1 MTKVP
6 ILDNHIHLQ
15 PQGRNVEAVKEYQ
28 NAGGTHLILSH
39 MPYDQVQVHRVEDF
53 MLSYDITIG
62 LAERCNR
69 ETSVKVFCT
78 VGPYPVLLLP
88 LAEEHGLLMAKEI
101 MMGAMDAA
109 ASLVRE
115 GKAVAIGEV
124 GRPHFPV
131 SEEVMAASNE
141 VLSHG
146 MRLCKEVGCA
156 IVIHSESATPET
168 LADLAR
174 MADRVGLDRGKVVK
188 HFCAP
193 LVTAEENHGVMP
205 SVLASKSAFA
215 EALGKGHRFLLET
228 DFMDDPTRPG
238 AVLGI
243 STVPKRVKTLLTG
256 EPGLQEIAWKI
267 SKDNPELVYGIEI
280 E

>member
-28 NAGGTHLILSH
+28 KAGGTHLILSH
-39 MPYDQVQVHRVEDF
+39 MPYDQVQVHSVEDF
-53 MLSYDITIG
+53 ILSYDITIG

-88 LAEEHGLLMAKEI
+88 LAEEHGLPMAKEI

-141 VLSHG
+141 ILSHG

-215 EALGKGHRFLLET
+215 EALGKGRRFLLET

-256 EPGLQEIAWKI
+256 EPGLEEIAWKI

>member
-1 MTKVP
+1 
-6 ILDNHIHLQ
+6 LDNHIHLQ
-15 PQGRNVEAVKEYQ
+15 PQGRNVEAVREFLK
-28 NAGGTHLILSH
+28 AGGTHLILSH
-39 MPYDQVQVHRVEDF
+39 MPYEQVQVHNVEDF
-53 MLSYDITIG
+53 VLSYDITIG

-69 ETSVKVFCT
+69 ETSVKMFCT
-78 VGPYPVLLLP
+78 VGPYPILLIP
-88 LAEEHGLLMAKEI
+88 LAEEYGLPKAKEI
-101 MMGAMDAA
+101 MMGAMEAA
-109 ASLVRE
+109 AALVRE

-131 SEEVMAASNE
+131 AEEVMAASNE
-141 VLSHG
+141 ILSHG

-156 IVIHSESATPET
+156 IVIHSESATPES
-168 LADLAR
+168 LADLAS
-174 MADRVGLDRGKVVK
+174 MADRVGLDRGKVIK

-228 DFMDDPTRPG
+228 DFMDDPARPG

-243 STVPKRVKTLLTG
+243 STVPKRIKTLLTG
-256 EPGLQEIAWKI
+256 EKSLQEMAWRI
-267 SKDNPELVYGIEI
+267 SKDNPERAYGIEI

>member
-1 MTKVP
+1 
-6 ILDNHIHLQ
+6 LDNHIHLQ

-28 NAGGTHLILSH
+28 KAGGTHLVLSH
-39 MPYDQVQVHRVEDF
+39 MPYDQVQVHSVEDF
-53 MLSYDITIG
+53 KLSYEITIG
-62 LAERCNR
+62 LAERCGR
-69 ETSVKVFCT
+69 ETSVKAFCT
-78 VGPYPVLLLP
+78 VGPYPVLLVP
-88 LAEEHGLLMAKEI
+88 LAEELGLPRAKEI

-115 GKAVAIGEV
+115 GRAVAIGEV

-131 SEEVMAASNE
+131 PEEVMAASNE
-141 VLSHG
+141 ILSHG

-156 IVIHSESATPET
+156 IVIHSESATPES

-174 MADRVGLDRGKVVK
+174 MADRAGLDRGKVVK

-205 SVLASKSAFA
+205 SVLASKSAFT
-215 EALGKGHRFLLET
+215 EAMGKGHRFLLET

-243 STVPKRVKTLLTG
+243 STVPKRIKSLLTG
-256 EPGLQEIAWKI
+256 ESGLQEMAWRI
-267 SKDNPELVYGIEI
+267 CKDNPEQVYGIDI

>member
-1 MTKVP
+1 
-6 ILDNHIHLQ
+6 
-15 PQGRNVEAVKEYQ
+15 
-28 NAGGTHLILSH
+28 
-39 MPYDQVQVHRVEDF
+39 
-53 MLSYDITIG
+53 
-62 LAERCNR
+62 
-69 ETSVKVFCT
+69 
-78 VGPYPVLLLP
+78 
-88 LAEEHGLLMAKEI
+88 LAEEHGLPKAKEI
-101 MMGAMDAA
+101 MMGAMEAA
-109 ASLVRE
+109 AALVRE

-131 SEEVMAASNE
+131 AEEVMTASNE
-141 VLSHG
+141 ILSHG

-156 IVIHSESATPET
+156 IVIHSESATPES
-168 LADLAR
+168 LADLAS
-174 MADRVGLDRGKVVK
+174 MADRVGLDRGKVIK

-243 STVPKRVKTLLTG
+243 STVPKRIKTLLTG
-256 EPGLQEIAWKI
+256 EKGLQEMAWKI
-267 SKDNPELVYGIEI
+267 SKDNPERVYGIEI

>member
-1 MTKVP
+1 MTQVP

-28 NAGGTHLILSH
+28 KAGGTHLILSH

-88 LAEEHGLLMAKEI
+88 LAEEHGLPTAKEI

-215 EALGKGHRFLLET
+215 EALGKGRRFLLET

>member
-1 MTKVP
+1 LTQVP

-28 NAGGTHLILSH
+28 KAGGTHLILSH
-39 MPYDQVQVHRVEDF
+39 MPYDQVQVHSVEDF

-88 LAEEHGLLMAKEI
+88 LAEEHGLPMAKEI

-131 SEEVMAASNE
+131 SEEVMAVSNE

-174 MADRVGLDRGKVVK
+174 MADRVGLVRGKVVK

-215 EALGKGHRFLLET
+215 EALSKGHRFLLET

>member
-1 MTKVP
+1 
-6 ILDNHIHLQ
+6 LDNHIHLQ

-28 NAGGTHLILSH
+28 KAGGTHLILSH
-39 MPYDQVQVHRVEDF
+39 MPYDQVQVHSVEDF
-53 MLSYDITIG
+53 ILSYDITIG

-69 ETSVKVFCT
+69 ETSIKVFCT

-88 LAEEHGLLMAKEI
+88 LAEEHGLSMAKEI

-131 SEEVMAASNE
+131 SEEVMTASNE
-141 VLSHG
+141 ILSHG
-146 MRLCKEVGCA
+146 MKLCKEAGCA

-174 MADRVGLDRGKVVK
+174 MADIVGLDRGKVVK

-193 LVTAEENHGVMP
+193 LVTVEENHGVMP

-215 EALGKGHRFLLET
+215 EALSKGHRFLLET

>member
-1 MTKVP
+1 MTQVP

-28 NAGGTHLILSH
+28 KAGGTHLILSH
-39 MPYDQVQVHRVEDF
+39 MPYDQVQVHSVEDF

-88 LAEEHGLLMAKEI
+88 LAEEHGLPMAKEI

-109 ASLVRE
+109 VSLVRE
-115 GKAVAIGEV
+115 GRAVAIGEV

-141 VLSHG
+141 ILSHG
-146 MRLCKEVGCA
+146 MRLCKEAGCA

-168 LADLAR
+168 LADLAQ

>member
-1 MTKVP
+1 MTQVP

-15 PQGRNVEAVKEYQ
+15 PQGRNVEAVREFQK
-28 NAGGTHLILSH
+28 AGGTHLMLSH
-39 MPYDQVQVHRVEDF
+39 MPYDQVQVHSAEDF
-53 MLSYDITIG
+53 VLSYDITIG

-78 VGPYPVLLLP
+78 VGPYPVLLIP
-88 LAEEHGLLMAKEI
+88 LAEEHGLPKAKE
-101 MMGAMDAA
+101 MMMRAMESAA
-109 ASLVRE
+109 ALVRE

-131 SEEVMAASNE
+131 AEEVMAASNE
-141 VLSHG
+141 ILSHG

-168 LADLAR
+168 LADLAS

-193 LVTAEENHGVMP
+193 LVTADENHGVMP

-243 STVPKRVKTLLTG
+243 STVPKRIKTLLTG
-256 EPGLQEIAWKI
+256 EKGLQEVAWKI
-267 SKDNPELVYGIEI
+267 SKDNPERVYGIEI

>member
-1 MTKVP
+1 LTQVP

-15 PQGRNVEAVKEYQ
+15 PQGRNLEAVKEFQ
-28 NAGGTHLILSH
+28 KAGGTHLILSH
-39 MPYDQVQVHRVEDF
+39 MPYDQVQVHDIKDF
-53 MLSYDITIG
+53 ELSYEITTG
-62 LAERCNR
+62 MADRCNR
-69 ETSVKVFCT
+69 ETAVKVFCT

-88 LAEEHGLLMAKEI
+88 LAEEHGLSKAKEI
-101 MMGAMDAA
+101 MMGAMEAA
-109 ASLVRE
+109 AGLVRE

-131 SEEVMAASNE
+131 AEEVMAVSNE
-141 VLSHG
+141 ILSHG

-156 IVIHSESATPET
+156 IVIHSESATPGT
-168 LADLAR
+168 LADLAS

-243 STVPKRVKTLLTG
+243 STVPKRIKTLLTG
-256 EPGLQEIAWKI
+256 GEAQQDIAWRI
-267 SKDNPELVYGIEI
+267 SKDNPERVYGIKI
-280 E
+280 D